1 MTTGRRDRRVKLNAS
16 QMATMT
22 KAKGKRWNRDEL
34 LLAMNLYCR
43 LPFGRQHSGAVE
55 VIELAKALRRTPGS
69 VAMKLNNLT
78 SLDPQERRR
87 GVKGLPGASQLDRS
101 VWDEFQQDWERLAIE
116 SERLRAQLPENHQSS
131 PLPEFADSLAEAPT
145 EGERTA
151 KIRLAQSF
159 FRQMVLTAYQDRCCV
174 SGNPV
179 RELLVASH
187 ILPWASHPEHRVNPR
202 NGLCLSRLHDAAF
215 DRGLIA
221 FDDDYRLLVSRRLRD
236 RLSND
241 AIRDNFARY
250 QGQPLALPE
259 KFLPDRGF
267 LAGHRERWGDDW

>member
-1 MTTGRRDRRVKLNAS
+1 MPDSQARAQARAKGRRWR
-16 QMATMT
+16 
-22 KAKGKRWNRDEL
+22 RDEL

-43 LPFGRQHSGAVE
+43 IPFGRQHSGAAE
-55 VIELAKALRRTPGS
+55 VVELAKALRRTPSS

-78 SLDPQERRR
+78 SLDPQERTR
-87 GVKGLPGASQLDRS
+87 GVRGLPGASQLDRS
-101 VWDEFQQDWERLAIE
+101 VWEEFQQDWERLAVE

-131 PLPEFADSLAEAPT
+131 PLPECADGRAEGAT
-145 EGERTA
+145 EGEGTA
-151 KIRLAQSF
+151 KVRLAQRF
-159 FRQMVLTAYQDRCCV
+159 FRQMVLTAYQDKCCV

-215 DRGLIA
+215 DHGLIA
-221 FDDDYRLLVSRRLRD
+221 FDDDSRLLTSRRLRD
-236 RLSND
+236 QFTND
-241 AIRDNFARY
+241 AIRDNFVRY
-250 QGQPLALPE
+250 QGKPLALPE

-267 LAGHRERWGDDW
+267 LAEHRERWVDDW